1 MRRKKLG
8 LLTVIALL
16 VSVMLPSFIIT
27 IPVNAND
34 DLDLPE
40 KVVFEATIR
49 DFTPDTNPDF
59 ENHTFYNNAIRI
71 GSKAVKGLVQDELDE
86 DGKPVYKG
94 PGYYRDDNGRIRTNV
109 PMITSAKTFS

>member
-1 MRRKKLG
+1 M
-8 LLTVIALL
+8 TVIALL

-49 DFTPDTNPDF
+49 DFTPDTNP
-59 ENHTFYNNAIRI
+59 I
-71 GSKAVKGLVQDELDE
+71 L
-86 DGKPVYKG
+86 
-94 PGYYRDDNGRIRTNV
+94 
-109 PMITSAKTFS
+109 KTLLFIIMQSE